1 MTNFFYGI
9 LFMYLMALPLLL
21 YIAEPEDPEN
31 DPGAAWRFALM
42 WPVAALE
49 CLFRIL
55 LGNTDGN

>member
-31 DPGAAWRFALM
+31 DPSAAWRFALM
-42 WPVAALE
+42 WPLAALE
-49 CLFRIL
+49 CLFKIL